1 MSENGTQPPTPKR
14 RVSMERSKFSIL
26 RSLKFLNNKP
36 FHIRVLF
43 LPLVCLVI
51 FGAGFFLWSL
61 QAIDNRPKNIQK
73 TFEDPT
79 QTTTIW
85 LFPREAT
92 SEEFIKISGTTTQSS
107 ERLTSRLRALLLQAS
122 VQNQCDSEVQWSEP
136 TFHSNVVEQQIEILA
151 SVNFK
156 KWHCTKLNSPQVVCK
171 DTFIEFPF
179 AIKQKEIQLVL
190 PVTLCG
196 S

>member
-1 MSENGTQPPTPKR
+1 MCELAYCPEQAAIYAGVQVRARKP
-14 RVSMERSKFSIL
+14 VEA
-26 RSLKFLNNKP
+26 LN
-36 FHIRVLF
+36 
-43 LPLVCLVI
+43 
-51 FGAGFFLWSL
+51 SS

-107 ERLTSRLRALLLQAS
+107 ERLASRLRALLLQAS

-171 DTFIEFPF
+171 DTFTELPF
-179 AIKQKEIQLVL
+179 GIKQKEFQLVL